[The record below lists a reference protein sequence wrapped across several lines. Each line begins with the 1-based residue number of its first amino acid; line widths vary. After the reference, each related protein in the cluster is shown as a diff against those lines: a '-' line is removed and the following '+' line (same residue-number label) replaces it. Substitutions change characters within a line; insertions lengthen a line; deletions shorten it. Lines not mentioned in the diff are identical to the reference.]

1 MYYAKQASEAR
12 SVQGVNSHKNSI
24 AHVVKISNIYM
35 FKLMHIKLQRNSMK
49 SSNMNSN
56 KEQL

>member
-24 AHVVKISNIYM
+24 AHVVKD
-35 FKLMHIKLQRNSMK
+35 FKYLHVQIDAHKITTKFNEKQ
-49 SSNMNSN
+49 
-56 KEQL
+56 